1 MSKNATNTMCKVE
14 TAIFLIAIV
23 SGIISTKL
31 AVGCWVTFLATLLIH
46 MILDKSYLEEWCD
59 WLWQK

>member
-1 MSKNATNTMCKVE
+1 MSKHATNVMCKVE

-31 AVGCWVTFLATLLIH
+31 AIGCWVVFLAMLLVH
-46 MILDKSYLEEWCD
+46 MILDKNYLKEWCD
-59 WLWQK
+59 WMWQK